1 MRARGIP
8 AERLSQGRVADLYW
22 TFAQMLAHHA
32 SGGCNMRAG
41 DLIASGTVSGP
52 TREARGCLL
61 ELTWRG
67 SEPLALPSGETRT
80 FLEDGDEVIMR
91 GRCER
96 AGAATIGF
104 GECRGV
110 VQAA

>member
-1 MRARGIP
+1 VSRGRA
-8 AERLSQGRVADLYW
+8 SDLYW
-22 TFAQMLAHHA
+22 TLAQMYAPHT
-32 SGGCNMRAG
+32 STGCNLRPG
-41 DLIASGTVSGP
+41 DLFASGTISGA
-52 TREARGCLL
+52 TKESRGCLL

-67 SEPLALPSGETRT
+67 AEPLELPSGETRK

-96 AGAATIGF
+96 PGAARIGF

-110 VQAA
+110 ILPA